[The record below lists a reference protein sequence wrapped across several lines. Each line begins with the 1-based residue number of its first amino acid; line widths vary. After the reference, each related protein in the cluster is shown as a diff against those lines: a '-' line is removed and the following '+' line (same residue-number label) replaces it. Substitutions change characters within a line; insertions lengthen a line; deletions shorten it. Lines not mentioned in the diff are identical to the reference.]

1 MNAFISFLLKYGVSG
16 RIVQKALLIPEREA
30 LILRSHEAI
39 VTAQDL
45 EQKFRRFGE

>member
-1 MNAFISFLLKYGVSG
+1 LQNL
-16 RIVQKALLIPEREA
+16 VQKAVLIPEREA
-30 LILRSHEAI
+30 LILRPHKAI